1 MTKSCERMGPGG
13 KEEFGGR
20 RYAEPPFIEHGHD

>member
-1 MTKSCERMGPGG
+1 MGPGG

-20 RYAEPPFIEHGHD
+20 KHPELPFIEHGHELGTDQE